1 MATERESSEPEA
13 SEPAASQLEA
23 PEATEPAASE
33 LEAPASSEPAAS
45 ALEAT
50 ALEATERAPQRTVAS
65 VAASGPAAAAGRGP
79 LLALIIAL
87 ALPGALSA
95 LWLAPRP
102 AEPAE
107 MPPLVVPQVRAQASI
122 ASLTALA
129 GQAPGDDD
137 VTEARRRELY
147 LLHGVSE
154 ARPDAAPA
162 QARTRDEE
170 LQALAVTL
178 ETQGHLDAVRA
189 SDVLRTIEALSRG
202 GQDADRLGEIGAF
215 PRLLEQWGA
224 VLQGRRIA
232 PRLVIHA
239 LAVARWNGIHGR
251 ELTEGMD
258 ETLLLAYHG
267 WLAFYGPSGGT
278 DLRGGALVEY
288 VRAGGRRGLE
298 TEAFLRLSGGDAA
311 GAQLA
316 FEAAYQASGN
326 VRLRN
331 HALALGLSSLEPDEA
346 RPAEPGS

>member
-13 SEPAASQLEA
+13 SEPAASELEA

-33 LEAPASSEPAAS
+33 LEAHASSEPAAPE
-45 ALEAT
+45 LQ
-50 ALEATERAPQRTVAS
+50 ATERTSQRTVAS
-65 VAASGPAAAAGRGP
+65 GGASVPAAAAGRGP

-87 ALPGALSA
+87 ALPGALCA

-122 ASLTALA
+122 ASLTSLA
-129 GQAPGDDD
+129 GQAPGADD

-189 SDVLRTIEALSRG
+189 SDVLRTVEALSRG

-224 VLQGRRIA
+224 VLEGRRIA
-232 PRLVIHA
+232 PRIVIHA
-239 LAVARWNGIHGR
+239 LAMARWNGIHRR

-298 TEAFLRLSGGDAA
+298 TEAFLRLSRGDAP

-316 FEAAYQASGN
+316 FDAAYEASGN